1 MSERPRGEGRVVE
14 QKENKE
20 KVTEVARVFLFQSI
34 DPRSLPTTWSV
45 ENWNFTETLL
55 IKKAGTKSTDQL
67 SPVGGKIN
75 KGEKPLM
82 AARREV
88 VEETH
93 LRPTSRSTRELQQNQ
108 EYSLDLGGGKKME
121 RLVRYY
127 VGQILPRPMDR
138 PYALDVEE
146 DKIASFVYLSRDQ
159 FEQLLADGSAS
170 IDGETLS
177 ALDSLRSDGGRTDK
191 ITTDNESLD
200 KIHKETLSEF
210 SLVEAAKK
218 LSVLEHAMWAVR
230 LKDKALHA
238 EEYEIFNKERQEIF
252 SRIESLRNILKR
264 SKKEITKEEV
274 VAAVR
279 EAEELWKTVVT
290 AYECTPEQIR
300 RALKNSNIEEMR
312 DHATERFDLETG
324 AGVPTINF
332 IFPLLISDESDLRE
346 RRTLMR
352 NPQML
357 RLMKI
362 SDTFWHLRQV
372 QEHGDEAAKSVATL
386 AKRFKITPEALAAFP
401 KDKIPEEAI
410 AYFSSATFI
419 SHPENSQEM
428 KKAERKTLL
437 SPEFFQELPE
447 LSQKIDQYFE
457 TLYAAADVKDVPLD
471 QHALVKNADALKL
484 WDIAFNMSG
493 ELPKDPE
500 EARMVR
506 WEASRKLGL
515 MMMLFEVEQIQ
526 KEVLATGVKP
536 IQDIENALGTFE
548 VVKNQGTAVVK
559 EGVFGPENYAVKTY
573 TREKELLSYFRKI
586 IVRDEVSKKEAMDT
600 FAKSIVVTETSGKA
614 LAALAMETID
624 FKDKVLNKKYKPVGK
639 VEMPHFVRELISGIL
654 EEAKR
659 QGQQV
664 RIVQYKEF
672 PPEGETFK
680 ASSGPGGTGN
690 VRMGKFYVEHTDSA
704 GVVRNREMQIFLPRI
719 IRKSDGSVDRIESG
733 EADFEYKKI
742 DDRDYSVSRLFSTE
756 GLRSF
761 MELMYPAE
769 IYGDS
774 IRPIY
779 KTKAK

>member
-1 MSERPRGEGRVVE
+1 MVEGMRVE
-14 QKENKE
+14 HKETKE
-20 KVTEVARVFLFQSI
+20 KPTEVARVFLFQSI
-34 DPRSLPTTWSV
+34 DPRSLPETGNV

-55 IKKAGTKSTDQL
+55 VKKAGTKSTDQL

-75 KGEKPLM
+75 KGEKPHL

-93 LRPTSRSTRELQQNQ
+93 LRPTVGSTRELKRTQN
-108 EYSLDLGGGKKME
+108 YSLDLGGGKKME
-121 RLVRYY
+121 RTVRYY

-146 DKIASFVYLSRDQ
+146 DKIASFEYLTRDQ
-159 FEQLLADGSAS
+159 FKQLLSEGSTT
-170 IDGETLS
+170 IEGQTLP
-177 ALDSLRSDGGRTDK
+177 ALDSLRRDSGRTEK
-191 ITTDNESLD
+191 LTTDDEGLEV
-200 KIHKETLSEF
+200 IHQETLSEF
-210 SLVEAAKK
+210 RLVEASKK

-230 LKDKALHA
+230 LKNTAKDS

-252 SRIESLRNILKR
+252 SRIEALRNVLKR
-264 SKKEITKEEV
+264 SKKGTTEEEV
-274 VAAVR
+274 VSAVG
-279 EAEELWKTVVT
+279 EAEELWKDVVT
-290 AYECTPEQIR
+290 AYGCTPEQIK

-312 DHATERFDLETG
+312 DHATERFDLESG

-362 SDTFWHLRQV
+362 ADTFWHLRQV
-372 QEHGDEAAKSVATL
+372 QEYGEEAAKSVVTL
-386 AKRFKITPEALAAFP
+386 AQRFKISQEQVLVFP
-401 KDKIPEEAI
+401 KEGIPTEAI
-410 AYFSSATFI
+410 NYFNSATFV
-419 SHPENSQEM
+419 SSPEKDVEKQPT
-428 KKAERKTLL
+428 ERHTLL
-437 SPEFFQELPE
+437 SPEFFQEIPE
-447 LSQKIDQYFE
+447 LSKKIDEYFE

-471 QHALVKNADALKL
+471 QHELVKKANVLQL
-484 WDIAFNMSG
+484 WDIAFNTSKD
-493 ELPKDPE
+493 LPVDPE

-515 MMMLFEVEQIQ
+515 MMMLFEAEQIQ

-548 VVKNQGTAVVK
+548 VVKQQGTAVVK

-600 FAKSIVVTETSGKA
+600 FAKSIVVTETSDKA
-614 LAALAMETID
+614 LAALAMETVD
-624 FKDKVLNKKYKPVGK
+624 FKDKVLDKKYKPVGK

-654 EEAKR
+654 EEAER

-690 VRMGKFYVEHTDSA
+690 VRMGKFYVEHTDSN
-704 GVVRNREMQIFLPRI
+704 GVIRNREMQIFLPRLV
-719 IRKSDGSVDRIESG
+719 RAKDGSVERIESG
-733 EADFEYKKI
+733 EMDFEAKKL
-742 DDRDYSVSRLFSTE
+742 DDKTYSVSRLFSTE

-769 IYGDS
+769 MYGDS